1 MGIPGRVPPP
11 YRGTLPGILAI
22 DLPTRRVGRSIAP
35 TDLFWGYPRRGL
47 WVGIGSRAPGAKE
60 GAPGPG
66 DLFLR
71 SACRPH

>member
-1 MGIPGRVPPP
+1 MPPP

-22 DLPTRRVGRSIAP
+22 DLPARRVGRSIAP
-35 TDLFWGYPRRGL
+35 TDLFWGVPQKRS
-47 WVGIGSRAPGAKE
+47 VGRDRLPGPGAKE

-66 DLFLR
+66 DLSLR